1 MKDLKVLTGN
11 GLYPKKPGDS
21 GTETVLVVR
30 NKEDNGRRLGI
41 FTRTGQA
48 IAGQQLNHA
57 DFLHTPK
64 EVGAIPAGYFSG
76 VEVNLSAKRNYYKIF
91 DIPQNQTPPQEM
103 RGFETERFR
112 DLDAPLEVVSSH
124 VPDLER
130 LRTTLETGTFET
142 GMLTRPRSINSFVSF
157 SIVFAGREYHI
168 GLDIAKH
175 PAHIT
180 ADLNHRLNRIHPNL
194 RGFVNMATLDGETSD
209 TNMELYITPPDGLDV
224 IFPITTFPVKTD
236 LSTEEYGE
244 PVIHTWHL
252 NTRLQNAI
260 VVNKESGIQ
269 PTASTLTHVD
279 GNLTSVTTQGYL
291 DAAVEINLATFEEVE
306 PGRFR
311 GLVAIPGQTF
321 REWSKDARL
330 NMAVVKLKR
339 PYTTGKVFRL
349 MRVDYVEADGNPI
362 GFDRTGADLFV
373 FPTVDEDGLP
383 TVPSVFIN
391 ELSENNDGEFD
402 GYVADQANIIPFAE
416 AGGLNEPDVA
426 AYFAVFPRPNGD
438 GRNSIFFRSTTAST
452 YLMIEYSLEDIE
464 PRPAVKMDDFGRLD
478 FHRIK
483 TEDHGFLPVS
493 FTAKPIT
500 GWGLEFVVDG
510 QEERY
515 LAHKLEHDEE
525 TNSTHMLTHGTVG
538 EAVILSDLDY
548 SQVLAPT
555 VDIPFYHLYDE
566 IGAQTW
572 LNFNLLPTGVVT
584 STATL
589 SEKARFEVVFPRTEM
604 VTTIENITQT
614 LIAGHVEG
622 EVLLK
627 GKMANASY
635 TIQSHVHALTS
646 DWSFTINGTTV
657 TPTRA
662 VDFNKSTGEW
672 SVPIAI
678 ADLVASGPGDYTLRV
693 SLAAEYPWL
702 ASPEVYSAPLLFVV
716 MSSVQG
722 VEDDVTFIG
731 TSIFDKTV
739 DGSETSGY
747 RLVDLDSGEILA
759 TGENVF
765 ALQDDATTRGLID
778 IDLIYGQPAPL
789 PISCE
794 GSPSSVDLEITG
806 EWDLEIEG
814 EIVGSGTM
822 ETLLAPA
829 ALNGVEIILPPP
841 PPPPVPM
848 SFRIAAPS
856 GIATLDFNAISTE
869 PGTEVVVDW
878 GDGSPVET
886 WTPSVQFKPY
896 HEYPRYTSCIAT
908 VTINQPLA
916 KMYLSGSAVTEII
929 DFGNVAVTDRKFN
942 FSQLTKV
949 PAALPSYVT
958 KMNYMFGN
966 CLKLNDPAISNW
978 DVSNVT
984 EMDGTF
990 EGCKLFNQPL
1000 NWHVGNVVLMRYFL
1014 SDCLAFNQ
1022 DLSGWC
1028 VPNILTKPNGFDSG
1042 ATKYALPRP
1051 VWGTC
1056 PNGI

>member
-1 MKDLKVLTGN
+1 MYYEVEMKDLKVLTGN

-236 LSTEEYGE
+236 LSTEEDGE

-252 NTRLQNAI
+252 NNRLQNAI
-260 VVNKESGIQ
+260 VVNKERGIQ

-478 FHRIK
+478 YHRIK

-538 EAVILSDLDY
+538 EAVVLSDLDY
-548 SQVLAPT
+548 DQVLAPT

-566 IGAQTW
+566 IGAQSW

-584 STATL
+584 STAIL

-604 VTTIENITQT
+604 VTTIEPITQT
-614 LIAGHVEG
+614 LIAGQVEG

-627 GKMANASY
+627 GEMANASY
-635 TIQSHVHALTS
+635 TIQPHVHALTS
-646 DWSFTINGTTV
+646 DWSFTINGTAV

-672 SVPIAI
+672 SVPFAI
-678 ADLVASGPGDYTLRV
+678 ADLVDAGPGDYTLRV
-693 SLAAEYPWL
+693 SLTSEYPWL
-702 ASPEVYSAPLLFVV
+702 KTPEVYSVPLLFVV

-722 VEDDVTFIG
+722 VEDDVAFVTPEL
-731 TSIFDKTV
+731 FDHDYHQGIV
-739 DGSETSGY
+739 IDS
-747 RLVDLDSGEILA
+747 RFRVVDLD
-759 TGENVF
+759 TGELLAGGDTLTDLLN
-765 ALQDDATTRGLID
+765 DAKARGLVSID
-778 IDLIYGQPAPL
+778 VILSEWVEEEPL
-789 PISCE
+789 EISCE
-794 GSPSSVDLEITG
+794 GALPEVELEATG
-806 EWDLEIEG
+806 QWQIEIDGELLPFTGTLRQLSQYTLER
-814 EIVGSGTM
+814 
-822 ETLLAPA
+822 
-829 ALNGVEIILPPP
+829 GVEITELCEPNG
-841 PPPPVPM
+841 V
-848 SFRIAAPS
+848 SFIDLGDEGYAPE
-856 GIATLDFNAISTE
+856 ALDSEAKYLLM
-869 PGTEVVVDW
+869 DL
-878 GDGSPVET
+878 GDG
-886 WTPSVQFKPY
+886 
-896 HEYPRYTSCIAT
+896 
-908 VTINQPLA
+908 
-916 KMYLSGSAVTEII
+916 
-929 DFGNVAVTDRKFN
+929 
-942 FSQLTKV
+942 QLTKFTALDSTLSLRSVCENIASQVTASHPGYFAVGNDDTEAYFSWFHYYNEIMASDSEPTADTEGLTITFHRTETDV
-949 PAALPSYVT
+949 PGNLFTSL
-958 KMNYMFGN
+958 FGN
-966 CLKLNDPAISNW
+966 DLMEISIHACAPQYW
-978 DVSNVT
+978 
-984 EMDGTF
+984 
-990 EGCKLFNQPL
+990 
-1000 NWHVGNVVLMRYFL
+1000 Y
-1014 SDCLAFNQ
+1014 
-1022 DLSGWC
+1022 
-1028 VPNILTKPNGFDSG
+1028 
-1042 ATKYALPRP
+1042 AT
-1051 VWGTC
+1051 
-1056 PNGI
+1056 

>member
-1 MKDLKVLTGN
+1 MYYEVEMKDLKVLTGN

-236 LSTEEYGE
+236 LSTEEDGE

-252 NTRLQNAI
+252 NNRLQNAI
-260 VVNKESGIQ
+260 VVNKERGIQ

-478 FHRIK
+478 YHRIK

-538 EAVILSDLDY
+538 EAVVLSDLDY
-548 SQVLAPT
+548 DQVLAPT

-566 IGAQTW
+566 IGAQSW

-584 STATL
+584 STAIL

-604 VTTIENITQT
+604 VTTIEPITQT
-614 LIAGHVEG
+614 LIAGQVEG

-627 GKMANASY
+627 GEMANASY
-635 TIQSHVHALTS
+635 TIQPHVHALTS
-646 DWSFTINGTTV
+646 DWSFTINGTAV

-672 SVPIAI
+672 SVPFAI
-678 ADLVASGPGDYTLRV
+678 ADLVDAGPGDYTLRV
-693 SLAAEYPWL
+693 SLTSEYPWL
-702 ASPEVYSAPLLFVV
+702 KTPEVYSVPLLFVV

-722 VEDDVTFIG
+722 VEDDVAFVTPEL
-731 TSIFDKTV
+731 FDRNYDQGIV
-739 DGSETSGY
+739 IDS
-747 RLVDLDSGEILA
+747 RFRVVDLD
-759 TGENVF
+759 TGELLAGGDTLTDLLN
-765 ALQDDATTRGLID
+765 DAKARGLVSID
-778 IDLIYGQPAPL
+778 VILSEWVEEEPL
-789 PISCE
+789 EISCE
-794 GSPSSVDLEITG
+794 GALPEVELEATG
-806 EWDLEIEG
+806 QWQIEIDGELLPFTGTLRQLSQYTLER
-814 EIVGSGTM
+814 
-822 ETLLAPA
+822 
-829 ALNGVEIILPPP
+829 GVEITELCEPNG
-841 PPPPVPM
+841 V
-848 SFRIAAPS
+848 SFIDLGDEGYAPE
-856 GIATLDFNAISTE
+856 ALDSEAKYLLM
-869 PGTEVVVDW
+869 DL
-878 GDGSPVET
+878 GDG
-886 WTPSVQFKPY
+886 
-896 HEYPRYTSCIAT
+896 
-908 VTINQPLA
+908 
-916 KMYLSGSAVTEII
+916 
-929 DFGNVAVTDRKFN
+929 
-942 FSQLTKV
+942 QLTKFTALDSTLSLRSVCENIASQVTASHPGYFAVGNDDTEAYFSWFHYYNEIMASDSEPTADTEGLTITFHRTETDV
-949 PAALPSYVT
+949 PGNLFTSL
-958 KMNYMFGN
+958 FGN
-966 CLKLNDPAISNW
+966 DLMEISIHACAPQYW
-978 DVSNVT
+978 
-984 EMDGTF
+984 
-990 EGCKLFNQPL
+990 
-1000 NWHVGNVVLMRYFL
+1000 Y
-1014 SDCLAFNQ
+1014 
-1022 DLSGWC
+1022 
-1028 VPNILTKPNGFDSG
+1028 
-1042 ATKYALPRP
+1042 AT
-1051 VWGTC
+1051 
-1056 PNGI
+1056 

>member
-236 LSTEEYGE
+236 LSTEEDGE

-252 NTRLQNAI
+252 NNRLQNAI
-260 VVNKESGIQ
+260 VVNKERGIQ

-478 FHRIK
+478 YHRIK

-538 EAVILSDLDY
+538 EAVVLSDLDY
-548 SQVLAPT
+548 DQVLAPT

-566 IGAQTW
+566 IGAQSW

-584 STATL
+584 STAIL

-604 VTTIENITQT
+604 VTTIEPITQT
-614 LIAGHVEG
+614 LIAGQVEG

-627 GKMANASY
+627 GEMANASY
-635 TIQSHVHALTS
+635 TIQPHVHALTS
-646 DWSFTINGTTV
+646 DWSFTINGTAV

-672 SVPIAI
+672 SVPFAI
-678 ADLVASGPGDYTLRV
+678 ADLVDAGPGDYTLRV
-693 SLAAEYPWL
+693 SLTSEYPWL
-702 ASPEVYSAPLLFVV
+702 KTPEVYSVPLLFVV

-722 VEDDVTFIG
+722 VEDDVAFVTPEL
-731 TSIFDKTV
+731 FDHDYHQGIV
-739 DGSETSGY
+739 IDS
-747 RLVDLDSGEILA
+747 RFRVVDLD
-759 TGENVF
+759 TGELLAGGDTLTDLLN
-765 ALQDDATTRGLID
+765 DAKARGLVSID
-778 IDLIYGQPAPL
+778 VILSEWVEEEPL
-789 PISCE
+789 EISCE
-794 GSPSSVDLEITG
+794 GALPEVELEATG
-806 EWDLEIEG
+806 QWQIEIDGELLPFTGTLRQLSQYTLER
-814 EIVGSGTM
+814 
-822 ETLLAPA
+822 
-829 ALNGVEIILPPP
+829 GVEITELCEPNG
-841 PPPPVPM
+841 V
-848 SFRIAAPS
+848 SFIDLGDEGYAPE
-856 GIATLDFNAISTE
+856 ALDSEAKYLLM
-869 PGTEVVVDW
+869 DL
-878 GDGSPVET
+878 GDG
-886 WTPSVQFKPY
+886 
-896 HEYPRYTSCIAT
+896 
-908 VTINQPLA
+908 
-916 KMYLSGSAVTEII
+916 
-929 DFGNVAVTDRKFN
+929 
-942 FSQLTKV
+942 QLTKFTALDSTLSLRSVCENIASQVTASHPGYFAVGNDDTEAYFSWFHYYNEIMASDSEPTADTEGLTITFHRTETDV
-949 PAALPSYVT
+949 PGNLFTSL
-958 KMNYMFGN
+958 FGN
-966 CLKLNDPAISNW
+966 DLMEISIHACAPQYW
-978 DVSNVT
+978 
-984 EMDGTF
+984 
-990 EGCKLFNQPL
+990 
-1000 NWHVGNVVLMRYFL
+1000 Y
-1014 SDCLAFNQ
+1014 
-1022 DLSGWC
+1022 
-1028 VPNILTKPNGFDSG
+1028 
-1042 ATKYALPRP
+1042 AT
-1051 VWGTC
+1051 
-1056 PNGI
+1056 

>member
-236 LSTEEYGE
+236 LSTEEDGE

-252 NTRLQNAI
+252 NNRLQNAI
-260 VVNKESGIQ
+260 VVNKERGIQ

-478 FHRIK
+478 YHRIK

-538 EAVILSDLDY
+538 EAVVLSDLDY
-548 SQVLAPT
+548 DQVLAPT

-566 IGAQTW
+566 IGAQSW

-584 STATL
+584 STAIL

-604 VTTIENITQT
+604 VTTIEPITQT
-614 LIAGHVEG
+614 LIAGQVEG

-627 GKMANASY
+627 GEMANASY
-635 TIQSHVHALTS
+635 TIQPHVHALTS
-646 DWSFTINGTTV
+646 DWSFTINGTAV

-672 SVPIAI
+672 SVPFAI
-678 ADLVASGPGDYTLRV
+678 ADLVDAGPGDYTLRV
-693 SLAAEYPWL
+693 SLTSEYPWL
-702 ASPEVYSAPLLFVV
+702 KTPEVYSVPLLFVV

-722 VEDDVTFIG
+722 VEDDVAFVTPEL
-731 TSIFDKTV
+731 FDRNYDQGIV
-739 DGSETSGY
+739 IDS
-747 RLVDLDSGEILA
+747 RFRVVDLD
-759 TGENVF
+759 TGELLAGGDTLTDLLN
-765 ALQDDATTRGLID
+765 DAKARGLVSID
-778 IDLIYGQPAPL
+778 VILSEWVEEEPL
-789 PISCE
+789 EISCE
-794 GSPSSVDLEITG
+794 GALPEVELEATG
-806 EWDLEIEG
+806 QWQIEIDGELLPFTGTLRQLSQYTLER
-814 EIVGSGTM
+814 
-822 ETLLAPA
+822 
-829 ALNGVEIILPPP
+829 GVEITELCEPNG
-841 PPPPVPM
+841 V
-848 SFRIAAPS
+848 SFIDLGDEGYAPE
-856 GIATLDFNAISTE
+856 ALDSEAKYLLM
-869 PGTEVVVDW
+869 DL
-878 GDGSPVET
+878 GDG
-886 WTPSVQFKPY
+886 
-896 HEYPRYTSCIAT
+896 
-908 VTINQPLA
+908 
-916 KMYLSGSAVTEII
+916 
-929 DFGNVAVTDRKFN
+929 
-942 FSQLTKV
+942 QLTKFTALDSTLSLRSVCENIASQVTASHPGYFAVGNDDTEAYFSWFHYYNEIMASDSEPTADTEGLTITFHRTETDV
-949 PAALPSYVT
+949 PGNLFTSL
-958 KMNYMFGN
+958 FGN
-966 CLKLNDPAISNW
+966 DLMEISIHACAPQYW
-978 DVSNVT
+978 
-984 EMDGTF
+984 
-990 EGCKLFNQPL
+990 
-1000 NWHVGNVVLMRYFL
+1000 Y
-1014 SDCLAFNQ
+1014 
-1022 DLSGWC
+1022 
-1028 VPNILTKPNGFDSG
+1028 
-1042 ATKYALPRP
+1042 AT
-1051 VWGTC
+1051 
-1056 PNGI
+1056 

>member
-236 LSTEEYGE
+236 LSTEEDGE

-252 NTRLQNAI
+252 NNRLQNAI
-260 VVNKESGIQ
+260 VVNKERGIQ

-478 FHRIK
+478 YHRIK

-538 EAVILSDLDY
+538 EAVVLSDLDY
-548 SQVLAPT
+548 DQVLAPT

-566 IGAQTW
+566 IGAQSW

-584 STATL
+584 STAIL

-604 VTTIENITQT
+604 VTTIEPITQT
-614 LIAGHVEG
+614 LIAGQVEG

-627 GKMANASY
+627 GEMANASY
-635 TIQSHVHALTS
+635 TIQPHVHALTS
-646 DWSFTINGTTV
+646 DWSFTINGTAV

-672 SVPIAI
+672 SVPFAI
-678 ADLVASGPGDYTLRV
+678 ADIVDAGPGDYTLRV
-693 SLAAEYPWL
+693 SLTSEYPWL
-702 ASPEVYSAPLLFVV
+702 KTPEVYSVPLLFVV

-722 VEDDVTFIG
+722 VEDDVAFVTPEL
-731 TSIFDKTV
+731 FDHDYHQGIV
-739 DGSETSGY
+739 IDS
-747 RLVDLDSGEILA
+747 RFRVVDLD
-759 TGENVF
+759 TGELLAGGDTLTDLLN
-765 ALQDDATTRGLID
+765 DAKARGLVSID
-778 IDLIYGQPAPL
+778 VILSEWVEEEPL
-789 PISCE
+789 EISCE
-794 GSPSSVDLEITG
+794 GALPEVELEATG
-806 EWDLEIEG
+806 QWQIEIDGELLPFTGTLRQLSQYTLER
-814 EIVGSGTM
+814 
-822 ETLLAPA
+822 
-829 ALNGVEIILPPP
+829 GVEITELCEPNG
-841 PPPPVPM
+841 V
-848 SFRIAAPS
+848 SFIDLGDEGYAPE
-856 GIATLDFNAISTE
+856 ALDSEAKYLLM
-869 PGTEVVVDW
+869 DL
-878 GDGSPVET
+878 GDG
-886 WTPSVQFKPY
+886 
-896 HEYPRYTSCIAT
+896 
-908 VTINQPLA
+908 
-916 KMYLSGSAVTEII
+916 
-929 DFGNVAVTDRKFN
+929 
-942 FSQLTKV
+942 QLTKFTALDSTLSLRSVCENIASQVTASHPGYFAVGNDDTEAYFSWFHYYNEIMASDSEPTADTEGLTITFHRTETDV
-949 PAALPSYVT
+949 PGNLFTSL
-958 KMNYMFGN
+958 FGN
-966 CLKLNDPAISNW
+966 DLMEISIHACAPQYW
-978 DVSNVT
+978 
-984 EMDGTF
+984 
-990 EGCKLFNQPL
+990 
-1000 NWHVGNVVLMRYFL
+1000 Y
-1014 SDCLAFNQ
+1014 
-1022 DLSGWC
+1022 
-1028 VPNILTKPNGFDSG
+1028 
-1042 ATKYALPRP
+1042 AT
-1051 VWGTC
+1051 
-1056 PNGI
+1056 

>member
-236 LSTEEYGE
+236 LSTEEDGE

-252 NTRLQNAI
+252 NNRLQNAI
-260 VVNKESGIQ
+260 VVNKERGIQ

-478 FHRIK
+478 YHRIK

-538 EAVILSDLDY
+538 EAVVLSDLDY
-548 SQVLAPT
+548 DQVLAPT

-566 IGAQTW
+566 IGAQSW

-584 STATL
+584 STAIL

-604 VTTIENITQT
+604 VTTIEPITQT
-614 LIAGHVEG
+614 LIAGQVEG

-627 GKMANASY
+627 GEMANASY
-635 TIQSHVHALTS
+635 TIQPHVHALTS
-646 DWSFTINGTTV
+646 DWSFTINGTAV

-672 SVPIAI
+672 SVPFAI
-678 ADLVASGPGDYTLRV
+678 ADLVDAGPGDYTLRV
-693 SLAAEYPWL
+693 SLTSEYPWL
-702 ASPEVYSAPLLFVV
+702 KTPEVYSVPLLFAV

-722 VEDDVTFIG
+722 VEDDVAFVTPEL
-731 TSIFDKTV
+731 FDRNYDQGIV
-739 DGSETSGY
+739 IDS
-747 RLVDLDSGEILA
+747 RFRVVDLD
-759 TGENVF
+759 TGELLAGGDTLTDLLN
-765 ALQDDATTRGLID
+765 DAKARGLVSID
-778 IDLIYGQPAPL
+778 VILSEWVEEEPL
-789 PISCE
+789 EISCE
-794 GSPSSVDLEITG
+794 GALPEVELEATG
-806 EWDLEIEG
+806 QWQIEIDGELLPFTGTLRQLSQYTLER
-814 EIVGSGTM
+814 
-822 ETLLAPA
+822 
-829 ALNGVEIILPPP
+829 GVEITELCEPNG
-841 PPPPVPM
+841 V
-848 SFRIAAPS
+848 SFIDLGDEGYAPE
-856 GIATLDFNAISTE
+856 ALDSEAKYLLM
-869 PGTEVVVDW
+869 DL
-878 GDGSPVET
+878 GDG
-886 WTPSVQFKPY
+886 
-896 HEYPRYTSCIAT
+896 
-908 VTINQPLA
+908 
-916 KMYLSGSAVTEII
+916 
-929 DFGNVAVTDRKFN
+929 
-942 FSQLTKV
+942 QLTKFTALDSTLSLRSVCENIASQVTASHPGYFAVGNDDTEAYFSWFHYYNEIMASDSEPTADTEGLTITFHRTETDV
-949 PAALPSYVT
+949 PGNLFTSL
-958 KMNYMFGN
+958 FGN
-966 CLKLNDPAISNW
+966 DLMEISIHACAPQYW
-978 DVSNVT
+978 
-984 EMDGTF
+984 
-990 EGCKLFNQPL
+990 
-1000 NWHVGNVVLMRYFL
+1000 Y
-1014 SDCLAFNQ
+1014 
-1022 DLSGWC
+1022 
-1028 VPNILTKPNGFDSG
+1028 
-1042 ATKYALPRP
+1042 AT
-1051 VWGTC
+1051 
-1056 PNGI
+1056 

>member
-483 TEDHGFLPVS
+483 TEDPGFLPVS

-646 DWSFTINGTTV
+646 DWSFTINGAAV

-702 ASPEVYSAPLLFVV
+702 ASPEVYSVPLLFAV

-722 VEDDVTFIG
+722 VEDDVAFVTPEL
-731 TSIFDKTV
+731 FDRNYDQGIV
-739 DGSETSGY
+739 IDS
-747 RLVDLDSGEILA
+747 RFRVVDLD
-759 TGENVF
+759 TGELLAGGDTLTDLLN
-765 ALQDDATTRGLID
+765 DAKARGLVSID
-778 IDLIYGQPAPL
+778 VIMSEWVEKEPL
-789 PISCE
+789 EISCE
-794 GSPSSVDLEITG
+794 GALPTVKLEASGQWQIEIDGELLPFTG
-806 EWDLEIEG
+806 TLRQLSQYTLER
-814 EIVGSGTM
+814 
-822 ETLLAPA
+822 
-829 ALNGVEIILPPP
+829 GVEITELCEPNG
-841 PPPPVPM
+841 V
-848 SFRIAAPS
+848 SFIDLGDEGYAPE
-856 GIATLDFNAISTE
+856 ALDSEAKYLLM
-869 PGTEVVVDW
+869 DL
-878 GDGSPVET
+878 GDG
-886 WTPSVQFKPY
+886 
-896 HEYPRYTSCIAT
+896 
-908 VTINQPLA
+908 
-916 KMYLSGSAVTEII
+916 
-929 DFGNVAVTDRKFN
+929 
-942 FSQLTKV
+942 QLTKFTALDSTLSLRSVCENIASQVTASHPGYFAVGNDDTEAYFSWFHYYNEIMASDSEPTADTEGLTITFHRTETDV
-949 PAALPSYVT
+949 PGNLFTSL
-958 KMNYMFGN
+958 FGN
-966 CLKLNDPAISNW
+966 DLMEISIHACAPQYW
-978 DVSNVT
+978 
-984 EMDGTF
+984 
-990 EGCKLFNQPL
+990 
-1000 NWHVGNVVLMRYFL
+1000 
-1014 SDCLAFNQ
+1014 
-1022 DLSGWC
+1022 
-1028 VPNILTKPNGFDSG
+1028 
-1042 ATKYALPRP
+1042 YAE
-1051 VWGTC
+1051 
-1056 PNGI
+1056 